1 MKLYRCKQDF
11 ALDAYD
17 DDGFS
22 LDEAITIEAG
32 EVFQRSEDRF
42 RVVGGSETIHLEN
55 DHAWIEITGDLLG
68 QFFDEVTDDADIG

>member
-32 EVFQRSEDRF
+32 EVFQRSESRF
-42 RVVGGSETIHLEN
+42 RIIGGSDTIHLEN
-55 DHAWIEITGDLLG
+55 DHAWIEITGDLLE
-68 QFFDEVTDDADIG
+68 QFFDEVTEDANT

>member
-32 EVFQRSEDRF
+32 EVFQRSDGRF
-42 RVVGGSETIHLEN
+42 RIVGGSDTIHLEN
-55 DHAWIEITGDLLG
+55 DHAWIEITPDLLG
-68 QFFDEVTDDADIG
+68 QFFNEVKENADN

>member
-11 ALDAYD
+11 ELTAYD

-22 LDEAITIEAG
+22 LEETITIETG

-42 RVVGGSETIHLEN
+42 RIIGDSDSIHLEN
-55 DHAWIEITGDLLG
+55 DHAWIEITGDLLE
-68 QFFDEVTDDADIG
+68 QFFDEVTEDANT